1 VVRQLLRT
9 RPGGKVVPVNY
20 YIPGCP
26 PRPEAIIYGV
36 AVALGL
42 VDKKVA
48 PVEFKQI
55 EFPIPI
61 YHPDD
66 LRLDHGMV
74 VYEKLKQ
81 I

>member
-1 VVRQLLRT
+1 VE
-9 RPGGKVVPVNY
+9 KIIPVNY

-42 VDKKVA
+42 VPKKTA

-55 EFPIPI
+55 ELPIPQ
-61 YHPDD
+61 YHPAD
-66 LRLDHGMV
+66 LREGEKFV
-74 VYEKLKQ
+74 IYEKIEKV
-81 I
+81 